1 MNNLVETGKKL
12 RYCMRIAGRAMVHLN
27 LQILYKC
34 NFKCNI
40 CDFWRSPEFTSLPEL
55 SAAQARQ
62 MAEKLRPIGPLIVSI
77 GGGEPLMHPEV
88 EEITKAF
95 SRDHFPVMIT
105 NGWYITPAKA
115 RALFEAGMHEVSVSV
130 DYADPARHDAQR
142 GVPGSWERAV
152 SALKILNENR
162 VKPGQRVHMIT
173 VVMEDNLDDIEKLI
187 ELSASMGITYLV
199 TLYSTGRGRRTGLQ
213 LSTELS
219 SRLLALKKKHRNF
232 VALRGYL
239 GRFSEAAVENNSI
252 SPCYAGVNLFNIDSS
267 GNVTRCID
275 SLNSTAGNILTGEL
289 PLILERLRKFSGSEE
304 CGGCWT
310 SCRGAI
316 ETLLYGK
323 GRIGN
328 LVDMHALTREVPL
341 GREF

>member
-1 MNNLVETGKKL
+1 MSNLVETGKKL
-12 RYCMRIAGRAMVHLN
+12 RYCMHIAGRAMVHLN

-34 NFKCNI
+34 NFKCGI
-40 CDFWRSPEFTSLPEL
+40 CDFWRSPEFTSLQEL
-55 SAAQARQ
+55 SAAQARL

-95 SRDHFPVMIT
+95 SPDHFPVMIT
-105 NGWYITPAKA
+105 NGWFITPAKA

-130 DYADPARHDAQR
+130 DYAYPARHDAQR

-162 VKPGQRVHMIT
+162 VNPGQRVHMIT
-173 VVMEDNLDDIEKLI
+173 VVMEDNLDDIEKHI

-213 LSTELS
+213 LSPELS

-267 GNVTRCID
+267 GNVTRCKI
-275 SLNSTAGNILTGEL
+275 
-289 PLILERLRKFSGSEE
+289 
-304 CGGCWT
+304 
-310 SCRGAI
+310 
-316 ETLLYGK
+316 
-323 GRIGN
+323 GRAH
-328 LVDMHALTREVPL
+328 V
-341 GREF
+341 